1 MAHTRS
7 AQKSI
12 RKDRERE
19 LRNREEKSR
28 LKTLSKRVSDA
39 AASGDGDKLNSEIR
53 RFSSALDK
61 AGKSGLVHRNKIARH
76 KARCARMAASGTS

>member
-1 MAHTRS
+1 MAHTRA

-12 RKDRERE
+12 RKTRERE
-19 LRNREEKSR
+19 SRNRRSLSR
-28 LKTLSKRVSDA
+28 IKTLSKRVDEA
-39 AASGDGDKLNSEIR
+39 AASGDGDTLKSEIR

-76 KARCARMAASGTS
+76 KTRCARLSASPAS